1 MSRADDRIPVPTNGH
16 RPPLEEAAGAGALAT
31 PQVGGGAPPDDSAA
45 RPDLRIAVTPAQAAV
60 GFGVIAS
67 LILLLV
73 GARRRRR

>member
-1 MSRADDRIPVPTNGH
+1 MSRGDDRIPVPTNGH
-16 RPPLEEAAGAGALAT
+16 RPPLDTAA
-31 PQVGGGAPPDDSAA
+31 PD

-67 LILLLV
+67 LVLLLL